1 MPIYKIIQEIMEER
15 QLKVADVARMCDLPD
30 STVRGIITRKQA
42 TVSLEVA
49 FKLSDGLGV
58 SLCRLNDMP
67 EERPRKIENAPLCS
81 SEAMQLARDYD
92 GLDVWGRRAVRH
104 TADLEMARVQEQDAK
119 WADDEPID
127 PGKIL
132 PLFRSPAA
140 AGYASPIMG
149 EDYDDYELRPGD
161 PPGAAF
167 AVRVSGDSMEPAFSD
182 GDIAF
187 CDRAPMQDGDIGVFY
202 LGGDMFIK
210 QYHYDPATKM
220 TYLFSLNRKRADA
233 DKLVTVS
240 MQDRF
245 ACMGHVIV
253 PRRYPLP
260 GV

>member
-1 MPIYKIIQEIMEER
+1 MATDKPRFSITVDEDTLDRVDTYRDENGISTQSKAIVQLVKKGLEE
-15 QLKVADVARMCDLPD
+15 LGLYDDNKKA
-30 STVRGIITRKQA
+30 
-42 TVSLEVA
+42 SLW
-49 FKLSDGLGV
+49 
-58 SLCRLNDMP
+58 
-67 EERPRKIENAPLCS
+67 S

>member
-1 MPIYKIIQEIMEER
+1 MATDKPRFSITVDEDTLDRVDTYRDENGISTQSKAIVQLVKKGLEE
-15 QLKVADVARMCDLPD
+15 LGLYDDNKKA
-30 STVRGIITRKQA
+30 
-42 TVSLEVA
+42 SLW
-49 FKLSDGLGV
+49 
-58 SLCRLNDMP
+58 
-67 EERPRKIENAPLCS
+67 S

-119 WADDEPID
+119 WADDDPID

-210 QYHYDPATKM
+210 QYHYDAATKM

>member
-1 MPIYKIIQEIMEER
+1 METGELISRYRKDAGMTLDELSAASGVPRGTLNKIISGDTKSPTLDTMRAIAKA
-15 QLKVADVARMCDLPD
+15 LGKHLADFDD
-30 STVRGIITRKQA
+30 TITK
-42 TVSLEVA
+42 
-49 FKLSDGLGV
+49 
-58 SLCRLNDMP
+58 
-67 EERPRKIENAPLCS
+67 NAPLWS

-210 QYHYDPATKM
+210 QYHYDAATKM

>member
-1 MPIYKIIQEIMEER
+1 METGELISRYRKDAGMTLDELSAESGVPRGTLNKIISGDTKSPTLDTMRAIAKA
-15 QLKVADVARMCDLPD
+15 LGKHLADFDD
-30 STVRGIITRKQA
+30 TITKNA
-42 TVSLEVA
+42 SLW
-49 FKLSDGLGV
+49 
-58 SLCRLNDMP
+58 
-67 EERPRKIENAPLCS
+67 S

-220 TYLFSLNRKRADA
+220 TYLFSLNRKRSDA

-253 PRRYPLP
+253 PRRYLLP